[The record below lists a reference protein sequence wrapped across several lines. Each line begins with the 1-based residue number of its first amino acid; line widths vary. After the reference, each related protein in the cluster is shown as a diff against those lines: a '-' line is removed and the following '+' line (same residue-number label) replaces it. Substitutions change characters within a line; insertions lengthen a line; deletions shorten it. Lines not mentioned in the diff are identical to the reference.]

1 MRISSLFLL
10 LILGHFLNA
19 QSSGDTLNRYGG
31 GRFLLQQ
38 NGRYE
43 LKQGDSLLSYWDKM
57 DEVLTLDYKGY
68 QVIQRKAGEK
78 WVKGLFRRNE
88 GKLFLQPEY
97 EIVNNFF
104 YFPDLVYVKGPA
116 GCSIFSV
123 ITGKKTREG
132 YSNFRK
138 MANKY
143 CLGYNDWG
151 MFVYN
156 KELELTDSIAG
167 LRFEGRQ
174 TEYGVKE
181 LLFLGYKDGFALVD
195 DQFRMSIHP
204 GWKNINRLMGNLLVI
219 ETAAGQ
225 GVYNISSK
233 KMLTTADFD
242 PFSYEMHE
250 DRFTLRKNGEYYL
263 FDSTGRQ
270 LARVKGGGLACVD
283 DLKAFFYEQN
293 GAWGIMN
300 AAGKILQSP
309 AFVDFNQ
316 STPPIGFFLARKKD
330 ESVTQRYAWVYTMI
344 KDRKTITGIKHLGP
358 WKETDPYP
366 VAWPPNQPVDMKQ
379 N

>member
-1 MRISSLFLL
+1 MKLVILFLTF
-10 LILGHFLNA
+10 IICINLNA
-19 QSSGDTLNRYGG
+19 QPTADTLNRYGS

-68 QVIQRKAGEK
+68 QVTKRKKGEK

-104 YFPDLVYVKGPA
+104 YFPDLVYVMGPA
-116 GCSIFSV
+116 GCSVFSV

-132 YSNFRK
+132 YSNFRQ

-143 CLGYNDWG
+143 CLGFNDWG

-174 TEYGVKE
+174 ADYGAKE

-195 DQFRMSIHP
+195 DQFHLSIHP
-204 GWKNINRLMGNLLVI
+204 DWKNISRLTGNLLVI
-219 ETAAGQ
+219 ETVAGQ
-225 GVYNISSK
+225 GVYHIGSN
-233 KMLTTADFD
+233 KMLTTADFE
-242 PFSYEMHE
+242 PYSYEMHE
-250 DRFTLRKNGEYYL
+250 DRFTLRKTGEYYL
-263 FDSTGRQ
+263 FDSSGKLQ
-270 LARVKGGGLACVD
+270 ARVKGGGLACVD

-300 AAGKILQSP
+300 AAGKILQPP

-316 STPPIGFFLARKKD
+316 STPPVGFFLARKKD
-330 ESVTQRYAWVYTMI
+330 ETIQHRYAWVYTLI
-344 KDRKTITGIKHLGP
+344 KGRKTITGIKHLGP
-358 WKETDPYP
+358 YKETDTYQFS
-366 VAWPPNQPVDMKQ
+366 WPPNQPVEMKQ
-379 N
+379 E